1 MGVFSLASMCSSMFA
16 SGHVVVNRGGQ
27 SRAEEGQLHEKMAG
41 PAASSRYCSTFD
53 VSLLTL

>member
-41 PAASSRYCSTFD
+41 PGASSS
-53 VSLLTL
+53 